1 MSRVLIRD
9 VHGIKEVDG
18 RIYKGIGINKNG
30 KTYYCQTQKGAMK
43 GFALGSCSKLKLIK
57 QFIDEIFDITTLED
71 LESDTL
77 NSEIS
82 RDVAIL
88 RNKYWLL

>member
-1 MSRVLIRD
+1 MCKVLIRQKE
-9 VHGIKEVDG
+9 GIKEVDG

-30 KTYYCQTQKGAMK
+30 ETYYCQVQKGTMK

-57 QFIDEIFDITTLED
+57 KFIDEILDIVTLEE
-71 LESDTL
+71 LESDNFNPDL
-77 NSEIS
+77 M
-82 RDVAIL
+82 RDIAIL